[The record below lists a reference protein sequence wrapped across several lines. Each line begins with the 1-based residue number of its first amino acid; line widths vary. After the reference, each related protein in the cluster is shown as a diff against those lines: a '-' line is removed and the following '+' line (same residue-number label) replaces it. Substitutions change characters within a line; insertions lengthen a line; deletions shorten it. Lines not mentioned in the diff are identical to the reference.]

1 MFDNKFTRRDP
12 LAESVRQV
20 MIEND
25 IRRQVEL
32 TLNEQLGIQSRK
44 QLPHEYLKEYDET
57 LRAAIN
63 QTLNEWQGD
72 TRVKTPLG
80 QSGSGSQHARETVP
94 TDAKNKAVDDNV
106 TNNRKKTDE
115 SISNPPEKTT
125 PGFTKE
131 ESEGSNPRNNREK
144 DLAAKKPPY
153 NKITHADVL
162 KGRGVIAQEELN
174 VALGKNQITRKDP
187 AAPSALAEK
196 LTKKMS
202 AGDVISDFV
211 HSDNPK
217 FAGKSKKKRKEM
229 ALAAYYSK
237 QREKKSVNEEVS
249 AILEEIRDNLQEQFV
264 YIYENYDESVMEQFL
279 ASLTMEEAYLL
290 GINEETEEESVKAAA
305 AEKEN
310 PKPSMDVGGGLPPPA
325 APTTGWTPKVTPAS
339 PEVKR

>member
-1 MFDNKFTRRDP
+1 MLFRSHARVTP
-12 LAESVRQV
+12 
-20 MIEND
+20 
-25 IRRQVEL
+25 EL
-32 TLNEQLGIQSRK
+32 TRQREAELNSSSKGKS
-44 QLPHEYLKEYDET
+44 D
-57 LRAAIN
+57 
-63 QTLNEWQGD
+63 D
-72 TRVKTPLG
+72 V
-80 QSGSGSQHARETVP
+80 
-94 TDAKNKAVDDNV
+94 TD
-106 TNNRKKTDE
+106 NRRKTDNLVLGL
-115 SISNPPEKTT
+115 SPPEENT
-125 PGFTKE
+125 PKFTKE
-131 ESEGSNPRNNREK
+131 E
-144 DLAAKKPPY
+144 
-153 NKITHADVL
+153 
-162 KGRGVIAQEELN
+162 
-174 VALGKNQITRKDP
+174 